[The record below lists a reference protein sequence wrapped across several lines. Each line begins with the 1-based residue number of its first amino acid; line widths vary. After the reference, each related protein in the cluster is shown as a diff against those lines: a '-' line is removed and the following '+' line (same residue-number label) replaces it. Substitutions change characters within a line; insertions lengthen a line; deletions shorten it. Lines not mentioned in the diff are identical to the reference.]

1 MKTKNYIYISII
13 GVLFIIVLQTIWMCK
28 TYLYAEARVSEK
40 IDEILVKSMFQEV
53 YSRFKYVPTGTQIAG
68 APDTSYPK
76 FHGIEYVEEGVFK
89 ASHKGV
95 DFSFLSKCISDNLK
109 IEGWNYSFAIYQI
122 CGNKLKLL
130 KETGKK
136 PYVVYNE
143 ISSHDVPIRIDGS
156 RRIQITLFNPTDL
169 LFEQLGLVLIS
180 SLLAG
185 ILISLCIA
193 KLLGVIRWQQNN
205 AKMKKIMTYSMIHDI
220 KTPLSTIRLGLGA
233 LDHEKIVNDPEKR
246 TKYLQVISTETQH
259 AYSLINRILTISKS
273 QAGKLELRKVQVD
286 MTSMLSKLE
295 ENFKVNRL
303 KNVSF
308 ENHINCQYAFAD
320 EEYLKEIFY
329 NLIDNSIK
337 YSDGDVTIRISTD
350 KVDKGVS
357 IRVRDNGI
365 GISKADQKVIFDK
378 YERASA
384 AKRTFKKKGAPGFGL
399 GLTYVFQV
407 IDAHEGMIGVESEL
421 GKYTE
426 FSIFLPDQKTSSGG
440 GDEELATL
448 CQLETDASDSLDA
461 DERV

>member
-1 MKTKNYIYISII
+1 MCNFAGMKTKNYIYISII

-220 KTPLSTIRLGLGA
+220 KTPLSTI
-233 LDHEKIVNDPEKR
+233 
-246 TKYLQVISTETQH
+246 
-259 AYSLINRILTISKS
+259 SL
-273 QAGKLELRKVQVD
+273 
-286 MTSMLSKLE
+286 
-295 ENFKVNRL
+295 
-303 KNVSF
+303 
-308 ENHINCQYAFAD
+308 
-320 EEYLKEIFY
+320 
-329 NLIDNSIK
+329 
-337 YSDGDVTIRISTD
+337 
-350 KVDKGVS
+350 
-357 IRVRDNGI
+357 
-365 GISKADQKVIFDK
+365 
-378 YERASA
+378 
-384 AKRTFKKKGAPGFGL
+384 
-399 GLTYVFQV
+399 
-407 IDAHEGMIGVESEL
+407 
-421 GKYTE
+421 
-426 FSIFLPDQKTSSGG
+426 
-440 GDEELATL
+440 
-448 CQLETDASDSLDA
+448 
-461 DERV
+461 

>member
-1 MKTKNYIYISII
+1 MKQKKNKYVIIAIVGLSAAFMMQMLWIVGGFQYTISKIKSDVNEKLEQALFTEAEQRACLYLKSIAVSPSNSDKPDITYFETELNKETKSNISLPKLKAILDKSLPSDYSII
-13 GVLFIIVLQTIWMCK
+13 
-28 TYLYAEARVSEK
+28 LYNNGKEHYYGGDNRAIQLS
-40 IDEILVKSMFQEV
+40 VKSAVFYTRTDQSQAIQIELTNP
-53 YSRFKYVPTGTQIAG
+53 YSIF
-68 APDTSYPK
+68 
-76 FHGIEYVEEGVFK
+76 FEELGLL
-89 ASHKGV
+89 ALA
-95 DFSFLSKCISDNLK
+95 SFLMLI
-109 IEGWNYSFAIYQI
+109 
-122 CGNKLKLL
+122 
-130 KETGKK
+130 
-136 PYVVYNE
+136 
-143 ISSHDVPIRIDGS
+143 
-156 RRIQITLFNPTDL
+156 ITL
-169 LFEQLGLVLIS
+169 
-180 SLLAG
+180 
-185 ILISLCIA
+185 LCIF
-193 KLLGVIRWQQNN
+193 KQVGIIRWQQNN

-273 QAGKLELRKVQVD
+273 QAGKLELKKVQVD
-286 MTSMLSKLE
+286 MTSMLSKME
-295 ENFKVNRL
+295 ENFRVNRL

-384 AKRTFKKKGAPGFGL
+384 AKRTFKKNGAPGFGL

-426 FSIFLPDQKTSSGG
+426 FSIFLPDQKT
-440 GDEELATL
+440 
-448 CQLETDASDSLDA
+448 DSLDA
-461 DERV
+461 NERV

>member
-1 MKTKNYIYISII
+1 MKQKNNKYVITAIVGLSAAFMMQMLWIVGGFQYTISKIKSDVNEKLEQALFTEAEQRACLYLKSIAVSPSNSDKPDITYFETELNKETKSNISLPKLKAILDKSLPSDYSII
-13 GVLFIIVLQTIWMCK
+13 
-28 TYLYAEARVSEK
+28 LYNNDKEHYYGGDNRAIQLS
-40 IDEILVKSMFQEV
+40 VKSAVFYTRTDQSQAIQIELTNP
-53 YSRFKYVPTGTQIAG
+53 YSIF
-68 APDTSYPK
+68 
-76 FHGIEYVEEGVFK
+76 FEELGLL
-89 ASHKGV
+89 ALA
-95 DFSFLSKCISDNLK
+95 SFLMLI
-109 IEGWNYSFAIYQI
+109 
-122 CGNKLKLL
+122 
-130 KETGKK
+130 
-136 PYVVYNE
+136 
-143 ISSHDVPIRIDGS
+143 
-156 RRIQITLFNPTDL
+156 ITL
-169 LFEQLGLVLIS
+169 
-180 SLLAG
+180 
-185 ILISLCIA
+185 LCIF
-193 KLLGVIRWQQNN
+193 KQVGIIRWQQNN

-286 MTSMLSKLE
+286 MTSMLSKME

-426 FSIFLPDQKTSSGG
+426 FSIFLPDQKT
-440 GDEELATL
+440 
-448 CQLETDASDSLDA
+448 DSLDA

>member
-1 MKTKNYIYISII
+1 MKQKKNKYVIIAIVGLSAAFMMQMLWIVGGFQYTISKIKSDVNEKLEQALFTEAEQRACLYLKSIAVSPSNSDKPDITYFETELNKETKSNISLPKLKAILDKSLPSDYSII
-13 GVLFIIVLQTIWMCK
+13 
-28 TYLYAEARVSEK
+28 LYNNGKEHYYGGDNRAIQLS
-40 IDEILVKSMFQEV
+40 VKSAVFYTRTDQSQAIQIELTNP
-53 YSRFKYVPTGTQIAG
+53 YSIF
-68 APDTSYPK
+68 
-76 FHGIEYVEEGVFK
+76 FEELGLL
-89 ASHKGV
+89 ALA
-95 DFSFLSKCISDNLK
+95 SFLMLI
-109 IEGWNYSFAIYQI
+109 
-122 CGNKLKLL
+122 
-130 KETGKK
+130 
-136 PYVVYNE
+136 
-143 ISSHDVPIRIDGS
+143 
-156 RRIQITLFNPTDL
+156 ITL
-169 LFEQLGLVLIS
+169 
-180 SLLAG
+180 
-185 ILISLCIA
+185 LCIF
-193 KLLGVIRWQQNN
+193 KQVGIIRWQQNN

-233 LDHEKIVNDPEKR
+233 LDHERIANDSEKR

-273 QAGKLELRKVQVD
+273 QAGKLELKKVQVD
-286 MTSMLSKLE
+286 MTSMLSKME
-295 ENFKVNRL
+295 ENFRVNRL

-421 GKYTE
+421 GRYTE
-426 FSIFLPDQKTSSGG
+426 FSIFLPDQKT
-440 GDEELATL
+440 
-448 CQLETDASDSLDA
+448 DSLDA
-461 DERV
+461 NERV

>member
-1 MKTKNYIYISII
+1 MKQKNNKYVITAIVGLSAAFMMQMLWIVGGFQYTISKIKSDVNEKLEQALFTEAEQRACLYLKSIAVSPSNSDKPDITYFETELNKETKSNISLPKLKAILDKSLPSDYSII
-13 GVLFIIVLQTIWMCK
+13 
-28 TYLYAEARVSEK
+28 LYNNGKEHYYGGDNRAIQLS
-40 IDEILVKSMFQEV
+40 VKSAVFYTRTDQSQAIQIELTNP
-53 YSRFKYVPTGTQIAG
+53 YSIF
-68 APDTSYPK
+68 
-76 FHGIEYVEEGVFK
+76 FEELGLL
-89 ASHKGV
+89 ALA
-95 DFSFLSKCISDNLK
+95 SFLMLI
-109 IEGWNYSFAIYQI
+109 
-122 CGNKLKLL
+122 
-130 KETGKK
+130 
-136 PYVVYNE
+136 
-143 ISSHDVPIRIDGS
+143 
-156 RRIQITLFNPTDL
+156 ITL
-169 LFEQLGLVLIS
+169 
-180 SLLAG
+180 
-185 ILISLCIA
+185 LCIF
-193 KLLGVIRWQQNN
+193 KQVGIIRWQQNN

-273 QAGKLELRKVQVD
+273 QAGKLELKKVQVD
-286 MTSMLSKLE
+286 MTSMLSKME
-295 ENFKVNRL
+295 ENFRVNRL

-421 GKYTE
+421 GRYTE
-426 FSIFLPDQKTSSGG
+426 FSIFLPDQKT
-440 GDEELATL
+440 
-448 CQLETDASDSLDA
+448 DSLDA
-461 DERV
+461 NERV

>member
-1 MKTKNYIYISII
+1 MKQKKNKYVIIAIVGLSAAFMMQMLWIVSGFQYTISKIKADVNEKLEQALFTEAEQRACLYLKSIAVSPSNSDKPDITYFETELNKETKSNISLPKLKAILDKILPSDYSII
-13 GVLFIIVLQTIWMCK
+13 
-28 TYLYAEARVSEK
+28 LYNNGKEHYYGGDNRAIQLS
-40 IDEILVKSMFQEV
+40 VKSAVFYTRTDQSQAIQIELTNP
-53 YSRFKYVPTGTQIAG
+53 YSIF
-68 APDTSYPK
+68 
-76 FHGIEYVEEGVFK
+76 FEELGLL
-89 ASHKGV
+89 ALA
-95 DFSFLSKCISDNLK
+95 SFLMLI
-109 IEGWNYSFAIYQI
+109 
-122 CGNKLKLL
+122 
-130 KETGKK
+130 
-136 PYVVYNE
+136 
-143 ISSHDVPIRIDGS
+143 
-156 RRIQITLFNPTDL
+156 ITL
-169 LFEQLGLVLIS
+169 
-180 SLLAG
+180 
-185 ILISLCIA
+185 LCIF
-193 KLLGVIRWQQNN
+193 KQVGIIRWQQNN

-246 TKYLQVISTETQH
+246 TKYLQVISTEAQH

-286 MTSMLSKLE
+286 MTSMLSKME
-295 ENFKVNRL
+295 ENFRVNRL

-407 IDAHEGMIGVESEL
+407 VDAHEGMIGVESEL

-426 FSIFLPDQKTSSGG
+426 FSIFLPDQKT
-440 GDEELATL
+440 
-448 CQLETDASDSLDA
+448 DSLDA

>member
-1 MKTKNYIYISII
+1 MKQKKNKYVIIAIVGLSAAFMMQMLWIVSGFQYTISKIKADVNEKLEQALFTEAEQRACLYLKSIAVSPSNSDKPDITYFETELNKETKSNISLSKLKAILDKSLPSDYSII
-13 GVLFIIVLQTIWMCK
+13 
-28 TYLYAEARVSEK
+28 LYNNGKEHYYGGDNRAIQLS
-40 IDEILVKSMFQEV
+40 VKSAVFYTRTDQSQAIQIELTNP
-53 YSRFKYVPTGTQIAG
+53 YSIF
-68 APDTSYPK
+68 
-76 FHGIEYVEEGVFK
+76 FEELGLL
-89 ASHKGV
+89 ALA
-95 DFSFLSKCISDNLK
+95 SFLMLI
-109 IEGWNYSFAIYQI
+109 
-122 CGNKLKLL
+122 
-130 KETGKK
+130 
-136 PYVVYNE
+136 
-143 ISSHDVPIRIDGS
+143 
-156 RRIQITLFNPTDL
+156 ITL
-169 LFEQLGLVLIS
+169 
-180 SLLAG
+180 
-185 ILISLCIA
+185 LCIF
-193 KLLGVIRWQQNN
+193 KQVGIIRWQQNN

-286 MTSMLSKLE
+286 MTSMLSKME
-295 ENFKVNRL
+295 ENFRVNRL

-426 FSIFLPDQKTSSGG
+426 FSIFLPDQKTNSGG

>member
-1 MKTKNYIYISII
+1 MKQKNNKYVIIAIVGLSAAFMMQMLWIVGGFQYTISKIKSDVNEKLEQALFTEAEQRACLYLKSIAVSPSNSDKPDITYFETELNKETKSNISLPKLKAILDKSLPSDYSII
-13 GVLFIIVLQTIWMCK
+13 
-28 TYLYAEARVSEK
+28 LYNNGKEHYYGGDNRAIQLS
-40 IDEILVKSMFQEV
+40 VKSAVFYTRTDQSQAIQIELTNP
-53 YSRFKYVPTGTQIAG
+53 YSIF
-68 APDTSYPK
+68 
-76 FHGIEYVEEGVFK
+76 FEELGLL
-89 ASHKGV
+89 ALA
-95 DFSFLSKCISDNLK
+95 SFLMLI
-109 IEGWNYSFAIYQI
+109 
-122 CGNKLKLL
+122 
-130 KETGKK
+130 
-136 PYVVYNE
+136 
-143 ISSHDVPIRIDGS
+143 
-156 RRIQITLFNPTDL
+156 ITL
-169 LFEQLGLVLIS
+169 
-180 SLLAG
+180 
-185 ILISLCIA
+185 LCIF
-193 KLLGVIRWQQNN
+193 KQVGIIRWQQNN

-273 QAGKLELRKVQVD
+273 QAGKLELKKVQVD
-286 MTSMLSKLE
+286 MTSMLSKME

-426 FSIFLPDQKTSSGG
+426 FSIFLPDQKT
-440 GDEELATL
+440 
-448 CQLETDASDSLDA
+448 DSLDA

>member
-1 MKTKNYIYISII
+1 MKQKNNKYVIIAIVGLSAAFMMQMLWIVGGFQYTISKIKSDVNEKLEQALFTEAEQRACLYLKSIAVSPSNSDKPDITYFETELNKETKSNISLPKLKAILDKSLPSDYSII
-13 GVLFIIVLQTIWMCK
+13 
-28 TYLYAEARVSEK
+28 LYNNGKEHYYGGDNRAIQLS
-40 IDEILVKSMFQEV
+40 VKSAVFYTRTDQSQAIQIELTNP
-53 YSRFKYVPTGTQIAG
+53 YSIF
-68 APDTSYPK
+68 
-76 FHGIEYVEEGVFK
+76 FEELGLL
-89 ASHKGV
+89 ALA
-95 DFSFLSKCISDNLK
+95 SFLML
-109 IEGWNYSFAIYQI
+109 
-122 CGNKLKLL
+122 
-130 KETGKK
+130 T
-136 PYVVYNE
+136 
-143 ISSHDVPIRIDGS
+143 
-156 RRIQITLFNPTDL
+156 ITL
-169 LFEQLGLVLIS
+169 
-180 SLLAG
+180 
-185 ILISLCIA
+185 LCIF
-193 KLLGVIRWQQNN
+193 KQVGIIRWQQNN

-286 MTSMLSKLE
+286 MTSMLSKME
-295 ENFKVNRL
+295 ENFRVNRL

-407 IDAHEGMIGVESEL
+407 VDAHEGMIGVESEL

-426 FSIFLPDQKTSSGG
+426 FSIFLPDQKT
-440 GDEELATL
+440 
-448 CQLETDASDSLDA
+448 DSLDA
-461 DERV
+461 NERV

>member
-1 MKTKNYIYISII
+1 MKQKNNKYVITAIVGLSAAFMMQMLWIVGGFQYTISKIKSDVNEKLEQALFTEAEQRACLYLKSIAVSPSNSDKPDITYFETELNKETKSNISLPKLKAILDKSLPSDYSII
-13 GVLFIIVLQTIWMCK
+13 
-28 TYLYAEARVSEK
+28 LYNNGKEHYYGGDNRAIQLS
-40 IDEILVKSMFQEV
+40 VKSAVFYTRTDQSQAIQIELTNP
-53 YSRFKYVPTGTQIAG
+53 YSIF
-68 APDTSYPK
+68 
-76 FHGIEYVEEGVFK
+76 FEELGLL
-89 ASHKGV
+89 ALA
-95 DFSFLSKCISDNLK
+95 SFLML
-109 IEGWNYSFAIYQI
+109 
-122 CGNKLKLL
+122 
-130 KETGKK
+130 T
-136 PYVVYNE
+136 
-143 ISSHDVPIRIDGS
+143 
-156 RRIQITLFNPTDL
+156 ITL
-169 LFEQLGLVLIS
+169 
-180 SLLAG
+180 
-185 ILISLCIA
+185 LCIF
-193 KLLGVIRWQQNN
+193 KQVGIIRWQQNN

-273 QAGKLELRKVQVD
+273 QAGKLELKKVQVD
-286 MTSMLSKLE
+286 MTSMLSKME
-295 ENFKVNRL
+295 ENFRVNRL

-384 AKRTFKKKGAPGFGL
+384 AKRTFKKNGAPGFGL

-426 FSIFLPDQKTSSGG
+426 FSIFLPDQKT
-440 GDEELATL
+440 
-448 CQLETDASDSLDA
+448 DSLDA
-461 DERV
+461 NERV

>member
-1 MKTKNYIYISII
+1 MA
-13 GVLFIIVLQTIWMCK
+13 L
-28 TYLYAEARVSEK
+28 A
-40 IDEILVKSMFQEV
+40 
-53 YSRFKYVPTGTQIAG
+53 
-68 APDTSYPK
+68 
-76 FHGIEYVEEGVFK
+76 
-89 ASHKGV
+89 
-95 DFSFLSKCISDNLK
+95 SFLMLI
-109 IEGWNYSFAIYQI
+109 
-122 CGNKLKLL
+122 
-130 KETGKK
+130 
-136 PYVVYNE
+136 
-143 ISSHDVPIRIDGS
+143 
-156 RRIQITLFNPTDL
+156 ITL
-169 LFEQLGLVLIS
+169 
-180 SLLAG
+180 
-185 ILISLCIA
+185 LCIF
-193 KLLGVIRWQQNN
+193 KQVGIIRWQQNN

-233 LDHEKIVNDPEKR
+233 LDHERIANDSEKR

-273 QAGKLELRKVQVD
+273 QAGKLELKKVQVN
-286 MTSMLSKLE
+286 MTSMLSKME
-295 ENFKVNRL
+295 ENFRVNRL

-426 FSIFLPDQKTSSGG
+426 FSIFLPDQKTNSGE

>member
-1 MKTKNYIYISII
+1 MKQKNNKYVIIAIVGLSAAFMMQMLWIVGGFQYTISKIKSDVNEKLEQALFTEAEQRACLYLKSIAVSPSNSDKPDITYFETELNKETKSNISLPKLKAILDKSLPSDYSII
-13 GVLFIIVLQTIWMCK
+13 
-28 TYLYAEARVSEK
+28 LYNNGKEHYYGGDNRAIQLS
-40 IDEILVKSMFQEV
+40 VKSAVFYTRTDQSQAIQIELTNP
-53 YSRFKYVPTGTQIAG
+53 YSIF
-68 APDTSYPK
+68 
-76 FHGIEYVEEGVFK
+76 FEELGLL
-89 ASHKGV
+89 ALA
-95 DFSFLSKCISDNLK
+95 SFLMLI
-109 IEGWNYSFAIYQI
+109 
-122 CGNKLKLL
+122 
-130 KETGKK
+130 
-136 PYVVYNE
+136 
-143 ISSHDVPIRIDGS
+143 
-156 RRIQITLFNPTDL
+156 ITL
-169 LFEQLGLVLIS
+169 
-180 SLLAG
+180 
-185 ILISLCIA
+185 LCIF
-193 KLLGVIRWQQNN
+193 KQVGIIRWQQNN

-286 MTSMLSKLE
+286 MTSMLSKME
-295 ENFKVNRL
+295 ENFRVNRL

-426 FSIFLPDQKTSSGG
+426 FSIFLPDQKT
-440 GDEELATL
+440 
-448 CQLETDASDSLDA
+448 DSLDA

>member
-1 MKTKNYIYISII
+1 MKQKKNKYVIIAIVGLSAAFMMQMLWIVSGFQYTISKIKADVNEKLEQALFTEAEQRACLYLKSIAVSPSNSDKPDITYFETELNKETKSNISLPKLKAILDKILPSDYSII
-13 GVLFIIVLQTIWMCK
+13 
-28 TYLYAEARVSEK
+28 LYNNGKEHYYGGDNRAIQLS
-40 IDEILVKSMFQEV
+40 VKSAVFYTRTDQSQAIQIELTNP
-53 YSRFKYVPTGTQIAG
+53 YSIF
-68 APDTSYPK
+68 
-76 FHGIEYVEEGVFK
+76 FEELGLL
-89 ASHKGV
+89 ALA
-95 DFSFLSKCISDNLK
+95 SFLMLI
-109 IEGWNYSFAIYQI
+109 
-122 CGNKLKLL
+122 
-130 KETGKK
+130 
-136 PYVVYNE
+136 
-143 ISSHDVPIRIDGS
+143 
-156 RRIQITLFNPTDL
+156 ITL
-169 LFEQLGLVLIS
+169 
-180 SLLAG
+180 
-185 ILISLCIA
+185 LCIF
-193 KLLGVIRWQQNN
+193 KQVGIIRWQQNN

-246 TKYLQVISTETQH
+246 TKYLQVISTEAQH

-286 MTSMLSKLE
+286 MTSMLSKME
-295 ENFKVNRL
+295 ENFRVNRL

-407 IDAHEGMIGVESEL
+407 VDAHEGMIGVESEL

-461 DERV
+461 NERV

>member
-1 MKTKNYIYISII
+1 MKQKKNKYVIIAIVGLSAAFMMQMLWIVSGFQYTISKIKADVNEKLEQALFTEAEQRACLYLKSIAVSPSNSDKPDITYFETELNKETKSNISLPKLKAILDKSLPSDYSII
-13 GVLFIIVLQTIWMCK
+13 
-28 TYLYAEARVSEK
+28 LYNNGKEHYYGGDNRAIQLS
-40 IDEILVKSMFQEV
+40 VKSAVFYTRTDQSQAIQIELTNP
-53 YSRFKYVPTGTQIAG
+53 YSIF
-68 APDTSYPK
+68 
-76 FHGIEYVEEGVFK
+76 FEELGLL
-89 ASHKGV
+89 ALA
-95 DFSFLSKCISDNLK
+95 SFLMLI
-109 IEGWNYSFAIYQI
+109 
-122 CGNKLKLL
+122 
-130 KETGKK
+130 
-136 PYVVYNE
+136 
-143 ISSHDVPIRIDGS
+143 
-156 RRIQITLFNPTDL
+156 ITL
-169 LFEQLGLVLIS
+169 
-180 SLLAG
+180 
-185 ILISLCIA
+185 LCIF
-193 KLLGVIRWQQNN
+193 KQVGIIRWQQNN

-233 LDHEKIVNDPEKR
+233 LDHERIANDSEKR

-286 MTSMLSKLE
+286 MTSMLSKME
-295 ENFKVNRL
+295 ENFRVNRL

-357 IRVRDNGI
+357 IRVKDNGI

-421 GKYTE
+421 GRYTE
-426 FSIFLPDQKTSSGG
+426 FSIFLPDQKT
-440 GDEELATL
+440 
-448 CQLETDASDSLDA
+448 DSLDA
-461 DERV
+461 NERV

>member
-1 MKTKNYIYISII
+1 MKQKNNKYVITAIVGLSAAFMMQMLWIVGGFQYTISKIKSDVNEKLEQALFTEAEQRACLYLKSIAVSPSNSDKPDITYFETELNKETKSNISLPKLKAILDKSLPSDYSII
-13 GVLFIIVLQTIWMCK
+13 
-28 TYLYAEARVSEK
+28 LYNNGKEHYYGGDNRAIQLS
-40 IDEILVKSMFQEV
+40 VKSAVFYTRTDQSQAIQIELTNP
-53 YSRFKYVPTGTQIAG
+53 YSIF
-68 APDTSYPK
+68 
-76 FHGIEYVEEGVFK
+76 FEELGLL
-89 ASHKGV
+89 ALA
-95 DFSFLSKCISDNLK
+95 SFLMLI
-109 IEGWNYSFAIYQI
+109 
-122 CGNKLKLL
+122 
-130 KETGKK
+130 
-136 PYVVYNE
+136 
-143 ISSHDVPIRIDGS
+143 
-156 RRIQITLFNPTDL
+156 ITL
-169 LFEQLGLVLIS
+169 
-180 SLLAG
+180 
-185 ILISLCIA
+185 LCIF
-193 KLLGVIRWQQNN
+193 KQVGIIRWQQNN

-233 LDHEKIVNDPEKR
+233 LDHERIANDSEKR

-286 MTSMLSKLE
+286 MTSMLSKME
-295 ENFKVNRL
+295 ENFRVNRL

>member
-1 MKTKNYIYISII
+1 MKLKKNKYVIIAIAGLSAAFMMQMLWIVSGFLYTISKIKADVDEKLEQALFTEAEQRACLYLKSIAVSPSNSDKPDITYFETELNKETKSNISLSKLKAILDKSLPFDYSII
-13 GVLFIIVLQTIWMCK
+13 
-28 TYLYAEARVSEK
+28 LYNKGKEHYYCGDSSFQ
-40 IDEILVKSMFQEV
+40 LSVKSAVFYTRTDQSQAIQIELTNP
-53 YSRFKYVPTGTQIAG
+53 YSVF
-68 APDTSYPK
+68 
-76 FHGIEYVEEGVFK
+76 FEELGLLTL
-89 ASHKGV
+89 A
-95 DFSFLSKCISDNLK
+95 SFLMLI
-109 IEGWNYSFAIYQI
+109 
-122 CGNKLKLL
+122 
-130 KETGKK
+130 
-136 PYVVYNE
+136 
-143 ISSHDVPIRIDGS
+143 
-156 RRIQITLFNPTDL
+156 IT
-169 LFEQLGLVLIS
+169 V
-180 SLLAG
+180 
-185 ILISLCIA
+185 LCIY
-193 KLLGVIRWQQNN
+193 KQVSVIRWQQNN

-233 LDHEKIVNDPEKR
+233 LNHERIANDPEKR

-273 QAGKLELRKVQVD
+273 QAGKLEPRKVQVNI
-286 MTSMLSKLE
+286 TNMLSKME

-384 AKRTFKKKGAPGFGL
+384 AKRTFKKNGAPGFGL

-407 IDAHEGMIGVESEL
+407 IDAHEGMIGVESKL

-448 CQLETDASDSLDA
+448 CKLETDTTDSLDTN
-461 DERV
+461 ESI

>member
-1 MKTKNYIYISII
+1 MKQKNNKYVITAIVGLSAAFMMQMLWIVGGFQYTISKIKSDVNEKLEQALFTEAEQRACLYLKSIAVSPPNSDKPDITYFETELNKETKSNISLSKLKAILDKSLPSDYSII
-13 GVLFIIVLQTIWMCK
+13 
-28 TYLYAEARVSEK
+28 LYNNGKEHYYGGDNRAIQLS
-40 IDEILVKSMFQEV
+40 VKSAVFYTRTDQSQAIQIELTNP
-53 YSRFKYVPTGTQIAG
+53 YSIF
-68 APDTSYPK
+68 
-76 FHGIEYVEEGVFK
+76 FEELGLL
-89 ASHKGV
+89 ALA
-95 DFSFLSKCISDNLK
+95 SFLML
-109 IEGWNYSFAIYQI
+109 
-122 CGNKLKLL
+122 
-130 KETGKK
+130 T
-136 PYVVYNE
+136 
-143 ISSHDVPIRIDGS
+143 
-156 RRIQITLFNPTDL
+156 ITL
-169 LFEQLGLVLIS
+169 
-180 SLLAG
+180 
-185 ILISLCIA
+185 LCIF
-193 KLLGVIRWQQNN
+193 KQVGIIRWQQNN

-233 LDHEKIVNDPEKR
+233 LDHERIANDSEKR

-286 MTSMLSKLE
+286 MTSMLSKME

-384 AKRTFKKKGAPGFGL
+384 AKRTFKKNGAPGFGL

-421 GKYTE
+421 GRYTE
-426 FSIFLPDQKTSSGG
+426 FSIFLPDQKT
-440 GDEELATL
+440 
-448 CQLETDASDSLDA
+448 DSLDA
-461 DERV
+461 NERV

>member
-1 MKTKNYIYISII
+1 MKQKKNKYVIIAIVGLSAAFMMQMLWIVSGFQYTISKIKADVNEKLEQALFTEAEQRACLYLKSIAVSPSNSDKPDITYFETELNKETKSNISLPKLKAILDKSLPSDYSII
-13 GVLFIIVLQTIWMCK
+13 
-28 TYLYAEARVSEK
+28 LYNNGKEHYYGGDNRAIQLS
-40 IDEILVKSMFQEV
+40 VKSAVFYTRTDQSQAIQIELTNP
-53 YSRFKYVPTGTQIAG
+53 YSIF
-68 APDTSYPK
+68 
-76 FHGIEYVEEGVFK
+76 FEELGLL
-89 ASHKGV
+89 ALA
-95 DFSFLSKCISDNLK
+95 SFLMLI
-109 IEGWNYSFAIYQI
+109 
-122 CGNKLKLL
+122 
-130 KETGKK
+130 
-136 PYVVYNE
+136 
-143 ISSHDVPIRIDGS
+143 
-156 RRIQITLFNPTDL
+156 ITL
-169 LFEQLGLVLIS
+169 
-180 SLLAG
+180 
-185 ILISLCIA
+185 LCIF
-193 KLLGVIRWQQNN
+193 KQVGIIRWQQNN

-233 LDHEKIVNDPEKR
+233 LDHERIANDSEKR

-286 MTSMLSKLE
+286 MTSMLSKME
-295 ENFKVNRL
+295 ENFRVNRL

-421 GKYTE
+421 GRYTE
-426 FSIFLPDQKTSSGG
+426 FSIFLPDQKT
-440 GDEELATL
+440 
-448 CQLETDASDSLDA
+448 DSLDA
-461 DERV
+461 NERV

>member
-1 MKTKNYIYISII
+1 MKQKNNKYVITAIVGLSAAFMMQMLWIVGGFQYTISKIKSDVNEKLEQALFTEAEQRACLYLKSIAVSPSNSDKPDITYFETELNKETKSNISLPKLKAILDKSLPSDYSII
-13 GVLFIIVLQTIWMCK
+13 
-28 TYLYAEARVSEK
+28 LYNNGKEHYYGGDNRAIQLS
-40 IDEILVKSMFQEV
+40 VKSAVFYTRTDQSQAIQIELTNP
-53 YSRFKYVPTGTQIAG
+53 YSIF
-68 APDTSYPK
+68 
-76 FHGIEYVEEGVFK
+76 FEELGLL
-89 ASHKGV
+89 ALA
-95 DFSFLSKCISDNLK
+95 SFLML
-109 IEGWNYSFAIYQI
+109 
-122 CGNKLKLL
+122 
-130 KETGKK
+130 T
-136 PYVVYNE
+136 
-143 ISSHDVPIRIDGS
+143 
-156 RRIQITLFNPTDL
+156 ITL
-169 LFEQLGLVLIS
+169 
-180 SLLAG
+180 
-185 ILISLCIA
+185 LCIF
-193 KLLGVIRWQQNN
+193 KQVGIIRWQQNN

-273 QAGKLELRKVQVD
+273 QAGKLELKKVQVD
-286 MTSMLSKLE
+286 MTSMLSKME
-295 ENFKVNRL
+295 ENFRVNRL

>member
-1 MKTKNYIYISII
+1 MKQKNNKYVITAIVGLSAAFMMQMLWIVGGFQYTISKIKSDVNEKLEQALFTEAEQRACLYLKSIAVSPSNSDKPDITYFETELNKETKSNISLPKLKAILDKSLPSDYSII
-13 GVLFIIVLQTIWMCK
+13 
-28 TYLYAEARVSEK
+28 LYNNGKEHYYGGDNRAIQLS
-40 IDEILVKSMFQEV
+40 VKSAVFYTRTDQSQAIQIELTNP
-53 YSRFKYVPTGTQIAG
+53 YSIF
-68 APDTSYPK
+68 
-76 FHGIEYVEEGVFK
+76 FEELGLL
-89 ASHKGV
+89 ALA
-95 DFSFLSKCISDNLK
+95 SFLMLI
-109 IEGWNYSFAIYQI
+109 
-122 CGNKLKLL
+122 
-130 KETGKK
+130 
-136 PYVVYNE
+136 
-143 ISSHDVPIRIDGS
+143 
-156 RRIQITLFNPTDL
+156 ITL
-169 LFEQLGLVLIS
+169 
-180 SLLAG
+180 
-185 ILISLCIA
+185 LCIF
-193 KLLGVIRWQQNN
+193 KQVGIIRWQQNN

-233 LDHEKIVNDPEKR
+233 LDHERIANDSEKR
-246 TKYLQVISTETQH
+246 TKYLQVISTETLH

-286 MTSMLSKLE
+286 MTSMLSKME

-384 AKRTFKKKGAPGFGL
+384 AKRTFKKNGAPGFGL

-426 FSIFLPDQKTSSGG
+426 FSIFLPDQKT
-440 GDEELATL
+440 
-448 CQLETDASDSLDA
+448 DSLDA
-461 DERV
+461 NERV

>member
-1 MKTKNYIYISII
+1 MKQKKNKYVIIAIVGLSAAFMMQMLWIVGGFQYTISKIKSDVNEKLEQALFTEAEQRACLYLKSIAVSPSNSDKPDITYFETELNKETKSNISLPKLKAILDKSLPSDYSII
-13 GVLFIIVLQTIWMCK
+13 
-28 TYLYAEARVSEK
+28 LYNNGKEHYYGGDNRAIQLS
-40 IDEILVKSMFQEV
+40 VKSAVFYTRTDQSQAIQIELTNP
-53 YSRFKYVPTGTQIAG
+53 YSIF
-68 APDTSYPK
+68 
-76 FHGIEYVEEGVFK
+76 FEELGLL
-89 ASHKGV
+89 ALA
-95 DFSFLSKCISDNLK
+95 SFLMLI
-109 IEGWNYSFAIYQI
+109 
-122 CGNKLKLL
+122 
-130 KETGKK
+130 
-136 PYVVYNE
+136 
-143 ISSHDVPIRIDGS
+143 
-156 RRIQITLFNPTDL
+156 ITL
-169 LFEQLGLVLIS
+169 
-180 SLLAG
+180 
-185 ILISLCIA
+185 LCIF
-193 KLLGVIRWQQNN
+193 KQVGIIRWQQNN

-233 LDHEKIVNDPEKR
+233 LDHERIANNPEKR

-286 MTSMLSKLE
+286 MTSMLSKME

-384 AKRTFKKKGAPGFGL
+384 AKRTFKKKGTPGFGL

-426 FSIFLPDQKTSSGG
+426 FSIFLPDQKT
-440 GDEELATL
+440 
-448 CQLETDASDSLDA
+448 DSLDA

>member
-1 MKTKNYIYISII
+1 MKQKKNKYVIIAIVGLSAAFMMQMLWIVGGFQYTISKIKSDVNEKLEQALFTEAEQRACLYLKSIAVSPSNSDKPDITYFETELNKETKSNISLPKLKAILDKSLPSDYSII
-13 GVLFIIVLQTIWMCK
+13 
-28 TYLYAEARVSEK
+28 LYNNGKEHYYGGDNRAIQLS
-40 IDEILVKSMFQEV
+40 VKSAVFYTRTDQSQAIQIELTNP
-53 YSRFKYVPTGTQIAG
+53 YSIF
-68 APDTSYPK
+68 
-76 FHGIEYVEEGVFK
+76 FEELGLL
-89 ASHKGV
+89 ALA
-95 DFSFLSKCISDNLK
+95 SFLMLI
-109 IEGWNYSFAIYQI
+109 
-122 CGNKLKLL
+122 
-130 KETGKK
+130 
-136 PYVVYNE
+136 
-143 ISSHDVPIRIDGS
+143 
-156 RRIQITLFNPTDL
+156 ITL
-169 LFEQLGLVLIS
+169 
-180 SLLAG
+180 
-185 ILISLCIA
+185 LCIF
-193 KLLGVIRWQQNN
+193 KQVGIIRWQQNN

-233 LDHEKIVNDPEKR
+233 LDHERIANDSEKR

-286 MTSMLSKLE
+286 MTSMLSKME

-421 GKYTE
+421 GRYTE
-426 FSIFLPDQKTSSGG
+426 FSIFLPDQKT
-440 GDEELATL
+440 
-448 CQLETDASDSLDA
+448 DSLDA
-461 DERV
+461 NERV

>member
-1 MKTKNYIYISII
+1 MKQKKNKYVIIAIVGLSAAFMMQMLWIVGGFQYTISKIKSDVNEKLEQALFTEAEQRACLYLKSIAVSPSNSDKPDITYFETELNKETKSNISLPKLKAILDKSLPSDYSII
-13 GVLFIIVLQTIWMCK
+13 
-28 TYLYAEARVSEK
+28 LYNNGKEHYYGGDNRAIQLS
-40 IDEILVKSMFQEV
+40 VKSAVFYTRTDQSQAIQIELTNP
-53 YSRFKYVPTGTQIAG
+53 YSIF
-68 APDTSYPK
+68 
-76 FHGIEYVEEGVFK
+76 FEELGLL
-89 ASHKGV
+89 ALA
-95 DFSFLSKCISDNLK
+95 SFLMLI
-109 IEGWNYSFAIYQI
+109 
-122 CGNKLKLL
+122 
-130 KETGKK
+130 
-136 PYVVYNE
+136 
-143 ISSHDVPIRIDGS
+143 
-156 RRIQITLFNPTDL
+156 ITL
-169 LFEQLGLVLIS
+169 
-180 SLLAG
+180 
-185 ILISLCIA
+185 LCIF
-193 KLLGVIRWQQNN
+193 KQVGIIRWQQNN

-233 LDHEKIVNDPEKR
+233 LDHERIANDSEKR

-286 MTSMLSKLE
+286 MTSMLSKME

-384 AKRTFKKKGAPGFGL
+384 AKRTFKKNGAPGFGL

-421 GKYTE
+421 GRYTE
-426 FSIFLPDQKTSSGG
+426 FSIFLPDQKT
-440 GDEELATL
+440 
-448 CQLETDASDSLDA
+448 DSLDA
-461 DERV
+461 NERV

>member
-1 MKTKNYIYISII
+1 MKQKNNKYVIIAIVGLSAAFMMQMLWIVGGFQYTISKIKSDVNEKLEQALFTEAEQRACLYLKSIAVSPSNSDKPDITYFETELNKETKSNISLPKLKAILDKSLPSDYSII
-13 GVLFIIVLQTIWMCK
+13 
-28 TYLYAEARVSEK
+28 LYNNGKEHYYGGDNRAIQLS
-40 IDEILVKSMFQEV
+40 VKSAVFYTRTDQSQAIQIELTNP
-53 YSRFKYVPTGTQIAG
+53 YSIF
-68 APDTSYPK
+68 
-76 FHGIEYVEEGVFK
+76 FEELGLL
-89 ASHKGV
+89 ALA
-95 DFSFLSKCISDNLK
+95 SFLML
-109 IEGWNYSFAIYQI
+109 
-122 CGNKLKLL
+122 
-130 KETGKK
+130 T
-136 PYVVYNE
+136 
-143 ISSHDVPIRIDGS
+143 
-156 RRIQITLFNPTDL
+156 ITL
-169 LFEQLGLVLIS
+169 
-180 SLLAG
+180 
-185 ILISLCIA
+185 LCIF
-193 KLLGVIRWQQNN
+193 KQVGIIRWQQNN

-233 LDHEKIVNDPEKR
+233 LNHERIANDSEKR

-259 AYSLINRILTISKS
+259 AYCLINRILTISKS
-273 QAGKLELRKVQVD
+273 QAGKLELKKVQVD
-286 MTSMLSKLE
+286 MTSMLSKME

-357 IRVRDNGI
+357 IRVKDNGI

>member
-1 MKTKNYIYISII
+1 MKQKNNKYVITAIVGLSAAFMMQMLWIVGGFQYTISKIKSDVNEKLEQALFTEAEQRACLYLKSIAVSPSNSDKPDITYFETELNKETKSNISLPKLKAILDKSLPSDYSII
-13 GVLFIIVLQTIWMCK
+13 
-28 TYLYAEARVSEK
+28 LYNNGKEHYYGGDNRAIQLS
-40 IDEILVKSMFQEV
+40 VKSAVFYTRTDQSQAIQIELTNP
-53 YSRFKYVPTGTQIAG
+53 YSIF
-68 APDTSYPK
+68 
-76 FHGIEYVEEGVFK
+76 FEELGLL
-89 ASHKGV
+89 ALA
-95 DFSFLSKCISDNLK
+95 SFLMLI
-109 IEGWNYSFAIYQI
+109 
-122 CGNKLKLL
+122 
-130 KETGKK
+130 
-136 PYVVYNE
+136 
-143 ISSHDVPIRIDGS
+143 
-156 RRIQITLFNPTDL
+156 ITL
-169 LFEQLGLVLIS
+169 
-180 SLLAG
+180 
-185 ILISLCIA
+185 LCIF
-193 KLLGVIRWQQNN
+193 KQVGIIRWQQNN

-233 LDHEKIVNDPEKR
+233 LDHERIANDSEKR

-273 QAGKLELRKVQVD
+273 QAGKLELKKVQVD
-286 MTSMLSKLE
+286 MTSMLSKME
-295 ENFKVNRL
+295 ENFRVNRL

-421 GKYTE
+421 GRYTE
-426 FSIFLPDQKTSSGG
+426 FSIFLPDQKT
-440 GDEELATL
+440 
-448 CQLETDASDSLDA
+448 DSLDA
-461 DERV
+461 NERV

>member
-1 MKTKNYIYISII
+1 MKQKNNKYVIIAIVGLSAAFMMQMLWIVGGFQYTISKIKSDVNEKLEQALFTEAEQRACLYLKSIAVSPSNSDKPDITYFETELNKETKSNISLPKLKAILDKSLPSDYSII
-13 GVLFIIVLQTIWMCK
+13 
-28 TYLYAEARVSEK
+28 LYNNGKEHYYGGDNRAIQLS
-40 IDEILVKSMFQEV
+40 VKSAVFYTRTDQSQAIQIELTNP
-53 YSRFKYVPTGTQIAG
+53 YSIF
-68 APDTSYPK
+68 
-76 FHGIEYVEEGVFK
+76 FEELGLL
-89 ASHKGV
+89 ALA
-95 DFSFLSKCISDNLK
+95 SFLMLI
-109 IEGWNYSFAIYQI
+109 
-122 CGNKLKLL
+122 
-130 KETGKK
+130 
-136 PYVVYNE
+136 
-143 ISSHDVPIRIDGS
+143 
-156 RRIQITLFNPTDL
+156 ITL
-169 LFEQLGLVLIS
+169 
-180 SLLAG
+180 
-185 ILISLCIA
+185 LCIF
-193 KLLGVIRWQQNN
+193 KQVGIIRWQQNN

-273 QAGKLELRKVQVD
+273 QAGKLELKKVQVD
-286 MTSMLSKLE
+286 MTSMLSKME

-384 AKRTFKKKGAPGFGL
+384 AKRTFKKNGAPGFGL

-421 GKYTE
+421 GRYTE
-426 FSIFLPDQKTSSGG
+426 FSIFLPDQKT
-440 GDEELATL
+440 
-448 CQLETDASDSLDA
+448 DSLDA
-461 DERV
+461 NERV

>member
-1 MKTKNYIYISII
+1 MKQKNNKYVITAIVGLSAAFMMQMLWIVSGFQYTISKIKADVDEKLEQALFNEAEQRACLYLKNIAVSPPNSDKPDITYFETELNKETKSNISLPKLKAILDKSLPSDYSII
-13 GVLFIIVLQTIWMCK
+13 
-28 TYLYAEARVSEK
+28 LYNNGKEHYYGGDNRAIQLS
-40 IDEILVKSMFQEV
+40 VKSAVFYTRTDQSQAIQIELTNP
-53 YSRFKYVPTGTQIAG
+53 YSIF
-68 APDTSYPK
+68 
-76 FHGIEYVEEGVFK
+76 FEELGLL
-89 ASHKGV
+89 ALA
-95 DFSFLSKCISDNLK
+95 SFLML
-109 IEGWNYSFAIYQI
+109 
-122 CGNKLKLL
+122 
-130 KETGKK
+130 T
-136 PYVVYNE
+136 
-143 ISSHDVPIRIDGS
+143 
-156 RRIQITLFNPTDL
+156 ITL
-169 LFEQLGLVLIS
+169 
-180 SLLAG
+180 
-185 ILISLCIA
+185 LCIF
-193 KLLGVIRWQQNN
+193 KQVGIIRWQQNN

-233 LDHEKIVNDPEKR
+233 LDHERIANDSEKR

-273 QAGKLELRKVQVD
+273 QAGKLELKKVQVD
-286 MTSMLSKLE
+286 MTSMLSKME

-426 FSIFLPDQKTSSGG
+426 FSIFLPDQK
-440 GDEELATL
+440 
-448 CQLETDASDSLDA
+448 ETDASDSLDA